1 MTQKSVSASSSPT
14 AAAAA
19 VDYGYLLLV
28 ECRKCDGS
36 EAFRFGAEL
45 LRWPEKV
52 AVKVYSGGDATLPS
66 IPVNNKYFST
76 KVRIVI
82 TDGNALAAEN
92 STSEA
97 SDAEDFSL
105 LSSLLRPQSVNK
117 TGWVLLVD
125 GSVHPDQIPWHRVP
139 NSALFRVLV
148 NFNGVD
154 MKIKEKIWYDACVAN
169 GFEYV
174 PHLEGYEVVPAGVE
188 RSGLLGGDYRGAS
201 RLFQILHNTMW
212 PENCRVPNGANGD
225 ADDKQAKRRRAASTN
240 LLAVIDDNGND
251 VLHWLCTKGKDRR
264 FFTAQWPL
272 EAGETIRKQEKN
284 MSWNSAV
291 GEGRKALGIANKYY
305 TAKVEVQCLHSALL
319 SPAMADLFLAQY
331 ADCQPKLA
339 LVSWP
344 PTSTQQVLDGATCPQ
359 LPVLIDQLRR
369 WGVEDCVIL
378 TRRAKESISSFDAHY
393 SEEQGFEV
401 VYMDDDELAR
411 VDEEAREFGT
421 TGADRLAEII
431 HTIEWPQRT
440 PTPTPQPP
448 PSSASALT
456 SGRRLN
462 RVLLWACGPST
473 VEEERLLSRTL
484 HMCFSVPCDHNSAA
498 IASMTSSSMDTP
510 VGSTIVHNRYFD
522 ATVNVYSFGGARSAI
537 MREPEPTVEQLLTFG
552 VVVLLTKADM
562 SDVST
567 RNSIGAALEKCY
579 AAQSASCGICDSD
592 WLLLDE
598 EQPDRDVTRQLCEAA
613 EETPAYLWYVLDGDE
628 SNEALVTRVEEMLL
642 HITSRASGVVPAGAT
657 GKLHSVS
664 EHSSGGSS
672 ENPDAISNGKDDDL
686 AAAFIEVLYGLA
698 DVDGAT
704 RLGEVVQQHVWP
716 IRTMKTIEP
725 QHEVRKE
732 KEKKTEHDT
741 DGVPAKERSVK
752 EEAVAVE
759 EAPAQLAGCELPPD
773 YLVDPLTQRS
783 VYVEALAVV
792 ADDKLG
798 ERGKSPRRQKELE
811 QDLMVWMDK
820 MKRHGHTLPRT
831 VRQRQAEILAIKLG
845 EHLGKLDDA

>member
-1 MTQKSVSASSSPT
+1 MTRKSVSVSSSPAA

-19 VDYGYLLLV
+19 VDYGCLLLV

-36 EAFRFGAEL
+36 EAFRLGAEL
-45 LRWPEKV
+45 LRWPEEV
-52 AVKVYSGGDATLPS
+52 AAKVYSSGDATLPS
-66 IPVNNKYFST
+66 IPVSNKYFST

-82 TDGNALAAEN
+82 TDVNALAAEN
-92 STSEA
+92 STTEA
-97 SDAEDFSL
+97 SDAEDVSL
-105 LSSLLRPQSVNK
+105 LSSFLRPQSVNK

-125 GSVHPDQIPWHRVP
+125 GSVHPDQIPWHCVP
-139 NSALFRVLV
+139 NSCLFRVVV
-148 NFNGVD
+148 NFNGVG
-154 MKIKEKIWYDACVAN
+154 MKVQEKIWYDACVAN

-174 PHLEGYEVVPAGVE
+174 PHLEVYEVVPAGVE
-188 RSGLLGGDYRGAS
+188 RSGLLGGDYRGSA

-212 PENCRVPNGANGD
+212 PENCRVPNGAKSD
-225 ADDKQAKRRRAASTN
+225 ADDKKAERRRADSTN

-251 VLHWLCTKGKDRR
+251 VLHWLCTMGRDRR

-272 EAGETIRKQEKN
+272 EAGETTLRQEKKI
-284 MSWNSAV
+284 SWNSAV
-291 GEGRKALGIANKYY
+291 GEERKALLIANKYY
-305 TAKVEVQCLHSALL
+305 TARVEVQCLHSALL
-319 SPAMADLFLAQY
+319 CPAMADLFLAQY
-331 ADCQPKLA
+331 VDCRPKLA

-344 PTSTQQVLDGATCPQ
+344 PKSTQQVVDGATFPQ

-378 TRRAKESISSFDAHY
+378 TRRAKKFIFSFDAHY

-401 VYMDDDELAR
+401 VYMDDDGLAR
-411 VDEEAREFGT
+411 VDEEARGFGT

-440 PTPTPQPP
+440 STPTLKPP
-448 PSSASALT
+448 PSSTSALT
-456 SGRRLN
+456 SGKKLN

-484 HMCFSVPCDHNSAA
+484 HMCFSVSCDHNSAA

-522 ATVNVYSFGGARSAI
+522 ATVSIYSFGGARSAI
-537 MREPEPTVEQLLTFG
+537 MREPEPSVEQLLTFG

-562 SDVST
+562 SDEST
-567 RNSIGAALEKCY
+567 RNSIGAALKKCY
-579 AAQSASCGICDSD
+579 AAQIACCGICDSD

-598 EQPDRDVTRQLCEAA
+598 ENPDRDVTRQLCEAA
-613 EETPAYLWYVLDGDE
+613 EETPAYLWYFLDGDE

-642 HITSRASGVVPAGAT
+642 HVTSRASGTMSAGAA
-657 GKLHSVS
+657 GKIHGVC
-664 EHSSGGSS
+664 EHGSGGSS
-672 ENPDAISNGKDDDL
+672 ENSDAISNGKDDDF
-686 AAAFIEVLYGLA
+686 AATSIEVLYGLT
-698 DVDGAT
+698 DVDGTT

-716 IRTMKTIEP
+716 IRTMKTIEL
-725 QHEVRKE
+725 QQEVRQ
-732 KEKKTEHDT
+732 EKKTEHDT
-741 DGVPAKERSVK
+741 EKVPAKERSVK
-752 EEAVAVE
+752 EEAVAAE
-759 EAPAQLAGCELPPD
+759 EVPALLIGCELPPD

-783 VYVEALAVV
+783 VHVEALAVV
-792 ADDKLG
+792 AEGKLG
-798 ERGKSPRRQKELE
+798 ERGQSPRRQKELE